1 MSGAPRLAVVDYGVG
16 NLRSAEKALQHV
28 GADARLTADPA
39 TISAADGV
47 VVPGVGAFAGSV
59 AALHETGLAEAVRV
73 AATAA
78 RDGSGV
84 PFLGIC
90 VGLQL
95 LYDGSEESP
104 DTPGLGVL
112 AGTIERLSGPVKLPQ
127 MQWNRLLLDLPDH
140 PLFTGLGPQPWCY
153 FVHGYAAPI
162 GPETI
167 ARCDYGGPVSAA
179 VGTGRLVATQFHPE
193 KSGRT
198 GLAILAAF
206 AARCAE
212 PSHVERLGV

>member
-1 MSGAPRLAVVDYGVG
+1 VVDYGVG

-39 TISAADGV
+39 TIGAADGV

-59 AALHETGLAEAVRV
+59 EALHDTGLAGVVRA

-95 LYDGSEESP
+95 LYEGSEESP

-112 AGTIERLSGPVKLPQ
+112 PGTIERLTGRVKLPQ
-127 MQWNRLLLDLPDH
+127 MQWNRLVLDVPDH
-140 PLFTGLGPQPWCY
+140 PLFAGLGPRPWCY
-153 FVHGYAAPI
+153 FVHGYAAPV
-162 GPETI
+162 GPETL

-179 VGTGRLVATQFHPE
+179 VGTSRLVATQYHPE
-193 KSGRT
+193 KSART

-206 AARCAE
+206 AAQCAR
-212 PSHVERLGV
+212 SGHVEEIGA

>member
-1 MSGAPRLAVVDYGVG
+1 MSGPVRLAVVDYGVG

-28 GADARLTADPA
+28 GADARLTSDPA
-39 TISAADGV
+39 DVSAADGV

-59 AALHETGLAEAVRV
+59 EALHETGLADVVR
-73 AATAA
+73 ATATAA

-112 AGTIERLSGPVKLPQ
+112 PGTIERLTGPVKLPQ
-127 MQWNRLLLDLPDH
+127 MQWNRLVLDVPDH
-140 PLFTGLGPQPWCY
+140 PLFAGLAPQPWCY

-162 GPETI
+162 GPETL
-167 ARCDYGGPVSAA
+167 ARCDYGGPVSAV
-179 VGTGRLVATQFHPE
+179 VGKRRLVATQFHPE
-193 KSGRT
+193 KSARG

-206 AARCAE
+206 AAQCAE
-212 PSHVERLGV
+212 PGHVAGVGA